1 MLLMA
6 LLFSLA
12 SLGCDGTL
20 SATSRGEPDDSA
32 SDRPDQRAEAPK
44 ERDMGDDMM
53 RDGDMPPPVMMDGDM
68 PLPIEV
74 DMAQPPLPPS
84 DCGVTPIF
92 EGLSPTCATCHRA
105 SNSPYFASVESF
117 YNLVVSDP
125 KWVVPGDSNAS
136 QLIALLEGRAT
147 GAYTQ
152 MPLGTQSFADLETL
166 GQTSVSVAQVRQ
178 FIDDLEGCQRQD
190 EEAPTRPQVERKSA
204 RQILNTLYQ
213 HLGLDQA
220 DVVQFTASRNYSDSR
235 YPVHSPD
242 DIKPYTNDPHIR
254 PPSQGPGLRW
264 FALGGGS
271 RLYNT
276 RANRGF
282 SPTFGQA
289 LTQTSQAWCG
299 FAVDKENNTAI
310 FKHVQQDALADATD
324 AQIELNLKYLM
335 LRFWGHVATTE
346 EVSALKTNVYDFYAS
361 EQNERTA
368 WVAVCAALIRDPMWL
383 SY

>member
-1 MLLMA
+1 MNPLSRTTLVV

-20 SATSRGEPDDSA
+20 SATSRSEHDNDP
-32 SDRPDQRAEAPK
+32 DRPDQPADTPID
-44 ERDMGDDMM
+44 RDMGGNMSG
-53 RDGDMPPPVMMDGDM
+53 DGDMPAPTNTDM
-68 PLPIEV
+68 ET
-74 DMAQPPLPPS
+74 PPLPPS

-105 SNSPYFASVESF
+105 SNSPYFASAESF

-125 KWVVPGDSNAS
+125 KWVTPGDSNAS
-136 QLIALLEGRAT
+136 QLVALLEGRAT

-152 MPLGTQSFADLETL
+152 MPLGTQTFADLEAL
-166 GQTSVSVAQVRQ
+166 GQTSVTVAQVRQ
-178 FIDDLEGCQRQD
+178 FIDDLDGCQRQD
-190 EEAPTRPQVERKSA
+190 EEAPARPQVERKSA
-204 RQILNTLYQ
+204 RQILNALYQ
-213 HLGLDQA
+213 HLGLEQA
-220 DVVQFTASRNYSDSR
+220 DVVRFTASRNYNDSR

-242 DIKPYTNDPHIR
+242 DTKPYTNDPHIR
-254 PPSQGPGLRW
+254 PASQGPGLRW

-299 FAVDKENNTAI
+299 FAVDKENNTAL

-324 AQIELNLKYLM
+324 AQIELNLEYLM
-335 LRFWGHVATTE
+335 LRFWGHVATAE